1 MLRRRSFCFSRET
14 FLATTC
20 MTFLNRVLYVFQ
32 VHGGTKA
39 KDIVKKVLEA
49 EKKARENR
57 DEFGDY
63 MDTVLFFDEANT
75 TEAIGLI
82 KEIMCDRS
90 IGGKQLKLCR
100 NLKIVAACNPY
111 RK

>member
-1 MLRRRSFCFSRET
+1 MLHSNFSITLKFEY
-14 FLATTC
+14 C
-20 MTFLNRVLYVFQ
+20 SK

-39 KDIVKKVLEA
+39 SDIIRKVHRA
-49 EKKARENR
+49 EEIAKYNTQNVDPRM
-57 DEFGDY
+57 F
-63 MDTVLFFDEANT
+63 TVLFFDEANT
-75 TEAIGLI
+75 TEAIGII

-90 IGGKQLKLCR
+90 MAGEPLKLSQ